1 MTIKILRTVP
11 LLVIALGPTG
21 CTRPKPDG
29 ELASRI
35 DAYLSEAVPESGFQG
50 SISVALSGSVLFSAS
65 YGMANLE
72 HQVPNTLRTRFRI
85 GSVTKQMTA
94 TGLLILQDQG
104 RLDVED
110 RVLEYLPDLPP
121 TWAGITI
128 HQMLTHT
135 SGLPD
140 LTDLPNWKER
150 VSSPSTLGEEAF
162 WYWEEP
168 LLFQPGQEFRYSN
181 AGYELAG
188 LIIERVSGA
197 PYEAFL
203 QETVFEPLGL
213 LETGFDRRDRIIP
226 NMAQGYFIEESEK
239 RPAPE
244 FHEASGGSTYSTV
257 GDMIRWG
264 HALSTGELLSQA
276 ALEGLTTPEVRTDS
290 TGTITAY
297 ASGLFVRE
305 INGTRTL
312 SHGGWVPGYNAFVLV
327 APEKEI
333 CVVALSN
340 VTYTAF
346 SPPAISARIAN
357 EVASIVLE

>member
-1 MTIKILRTVP
+1 MVP
-11 LLVIALGPTG
+11 VVVFVFGLMG
-21 CTRPKPDG
+21 CARPEPEG
-29 ELASRI
+29 ELVSRI
-35 DAYLSEAVPESGFQG
+35 DDYLSGAIPESGFQG
-50 SISVALSGSVLFSAS
+50 SISVALSGNVLFSAS

-94 TGLLILQDQG
+94 TAILVLQDQG
-104 RLDVED
+104 RLEVED

-121 TWAGITI
+121 TWAEITI

-150 VSSPSTLGEEAF
+150 VSSPSTLGEEAS

-168 LLFQPGQEFRYSN
+168 LLFPPGQEFRYSN

-188 LIIERVSGA
+188 LIIERVSGVS
-197 PYEAFL
+197 YEAFL
-203 QETVFEPLGL
+203 QETVLEPLGL
-213 LETGFDRRDRIIP
+213 SETGFDRRDRIIP
-226 NMAQGYFIEESEK
+226 NMAQGYFIEESRK

-244 FHEASGGSTYSTV
+244 FYEASGGSTYSTV
-257 GDMIRWG
+257 GDMIGWAR
-264 HALSTGELLSQA
+264 ALATGELLSPGA
-276 ALEGLTTPEVRTDS
+276 HEDLTTPEDKPDS
-290 TGTITAY
+290 TGAITPYAY
-297 ASGLFVRE
+297 GLFVRE
-305 INGTRTL
+305 INETRTL

-327 APEKEI
+327 APEEDI

-346 SPPAISARIAN
+346 SPPAISARIAS
-357 EVASIVLE
+357 EVAAIVLE